1 MENQNYKFFLNETIQ
16 VDLISFIV
24 SLITVAVLSAL
35 IQIFYIKFSTS
46 LSNRHDFS
54 KNFVVLG
61 IATCIVIMI
70 VKNSLALS
78 LGLVGALSIVRFRAA
93 IKEPEELVFLFLII
107 AAGLGAGSGQIK
119 ITAVGV
125 VFSLFI
131 IFVYSKL
138 FNKSR
143 LENIE
148 TINISI
154 SKDDFIK
161 DNQIEKMIDNLKN
174 LTDQIEFVSM
184 SRKKDSTNINL
195 EIKVKDFQK
204 LILITS
210 KIEKEIENS
219 KVIVARNND
228 LAL

>member
-1 MENQNYKFFLNETIQ
+1 MENQDYKFFLNETIQ

-131 IFVYSKL
+131 IFFYSKL

-204 LILITS
+204 LIQITS

>member
-1 MENQNYKFFLNETIQ
+1 MKNQDYKFFLNETIQ
-16 VDLISFIV
+16 VDIISFII
-24 SLITVAVLSAL
+24 SLITVAVLSAF

-107 AAGLGAGSGQIK
+107 AAGLGAGSGQIQ
-119 ITAVGV
+119 ITTIGV
-125 VFSLFI
+125 IFSLFI
-131 IFVYSKL
+131 IFVYSK
-138 FNKSR
+138 FFRKSN
-143 LENIE
+143 LENSE
-148 TINISI
+148 TLNLSV
-154 SKDDFIK
+154 SKNNFIK
-161 DNQIEKMIDNLKN
+161 DEQIEKMINNLKKV
-174 LTDQIEFVSM
+174 TDQIDFVSM

-195 EIKVKDFQK
+195 EIKIKNFEK
-204 LILITS
+204 LIQITNN
-210 KIEKEIENS
+210 IEKDIEDS